1 VLRHSDSPPGDP
13 GALRRNDPE
22 PLYNG
27 VSSRQREDLS
37 LAEPR
42 SLARRAT
49 TKQSGLIIS
58 ARPCARY
65 PPPPLPPPTPPQTD
79 GLPEMWPSAWFAP
92 QTRASNAYVCPERRM
107 RQLAPSTTQTKQK
120 HGSSFQHRVRRSLS
134 APLKAAP
141 ELNRSHVCFLAA
153 SRVAGVHLHLV
164 GWCLRCFR
172 DELPCGG
179 GGGGGRGKRI
189 HDVMMLFERARYLL
203 VVDSLTP
210 VCSDSCRWAKDAVCQ
225 DGGLGTNFS
234 SGPGCDF
241 GTDCTDCGSR
251 RMGDDPTAGMIDYD
265 IALLRHF
272 YGSNYS
278 GISSA
283 IVARMNRVAN
293 DTLDTARPKWE
304 DAEFS

>member
-1 VLRHSDSPPGDP
+1 MRSSAQGSVLRHSDSPPGDP

-37 LAEPR
+37 LAESR

-65 PPPPLPPPTPPQTD
+65 PPLPPLPPRRPMVYRRCGRLRGLLRKRAPVTP
-79 GLPEMWPSAWFAP
+79 MFARSAECGNLRPA
-92 QTRASNAYVCPERRM
+92 RRKQS
-107 RQLAPSTTQTKQK
+107 RSTV
-120 HGSSFQHRVRRSLS
+120 SSFQHRVRRSLS

-179 GGGGGRGKRI
+179 GGRGKRI
-189 HDVMMLFERARYLL
+189 HDVHVIQTR
-203 VVDSLTP
+203 
-210 VCSDSCRWAKDAVCQ
+210 
-225 DGGLGTNFS
+225 
-234 SGPGCDF
+234 
-241 GTDCTDCGSR
+241 
-251 RMGDDPTAGMIDYD
+251 
-265 IALLRHF
+265 
-272 YGSNYS
+272 
-278 GISSA
+278 
-283 IVARMNRVAN
+283 
-293 DTLDTARPKWE
+293 
-304 DAEFS
+304 